1 MKNYIVINEEK
12 RVVDHYTI
20 DEKVIL
26 GIEKIILVEG
36 LMVDGCHIK
45 KMILV
50 EGLMVDGCH
59 LM

>member
-1 MKNYIVINEEK
+1 MKRGEIMKNYIVVNEEK

-26 GIEKIILVEG
+26 GIEK
-36 LMVDGCHIK
+36 
-45 KMILV
+45 MILV
-50 EGLMVDGCH
+50 KGLMVDGCH